1 MAAPI
6 YWGPRA
12 KFLKWILF
20 KHNFELYPFDRELF
34 SDISYI
40 VVGGCGSVVIEKANI
55 ASERGN
61 EAIELINKLRQT
73 NFMGMDG
80 RADGPTKRGIG
91 SRSTQL

>member
-34 SDISYI
+34 SDIGYI
-40 VVGGCGSVVIEKANI
+40 VVRLLEWDMGLKNKRAKEIWHSVCLSVRS
-55 ASERGN
+55 AS
-61 EAIELINKLRQT
+61 
-73 NFMGMDG
+73 
-80 RADGPTKRGIG
+80 P
-91 SRSTQL
+91 